1 MSAAEKF
8 STIQSRFSQS
18 DIDQALHANKISEDD
33 KARLR
38 ELKPLLLSNMDT
50 IVEAFYQH
58 VGSIEGSAEVIQRA
72 GSSIEKLKKTNPEYF
87 RRIYEANFDLD
98 YFEHRWKIGEVHA
111 RIGLEPGTF
120 FASLSAYIEI
130 LTPLVLMKYKMNPR
144 KASLMM
150 VSLQKALNLDKSL
163 IIESFNENGFVAELK
178 VMTGNNSELTHELQS
193 QCEMLFEI
201 VSSADSAL
209 SEISQAAEQVARAA
223 TTQAESTVS
232 AAERTVTLAKHGEKT
247 GQDAEQQGV
256 ALGEAEEEIQHVSD
270 CIIKMN
276 SQAELWT
283 ELRERLS
290 ILERLEKAVGET
302 STLISDMDHR
312 TTEIGRIVL
321 AIQEIASQTNLLS
334 LNAAIEAARA
344 GDAGRGFA
352 VVAEEVRRLAE
363 DSAQAAKDITK
374 LVGAVQEG
382 SRQVGVSM
390 KTTLDDV
397 NTVTSITID
406 AAGCLEQIST
416 SAEEAGTAAKG
427 VDVAMGTVRTVRD
440 QSAERVGEIRSLIAE
455 VNDMLTTVSNAA
467 TDNSASSEE
476 MSAAV
481 HEIRQQVS
489 QVSDTAKMVRQCVEK
504 LISGNQR
511 AEELINRNGSSRS

>member
-1 MSAAEKF
+1 MA
-8 STIQSRFSQS
+8 TG
-18 DIDQALHANKISEDD
+18 
-33 KARLR
+33 RL
-38 ELKPLLLSNMDT
+38 
-50 IVEAFYQH
+50 
-58 VGSIEGSAEVIQRA
+58 
-72 GSSIEKLKKTNPEYF
+72 
-87 RRIYEANFDLD
+87 
-98 YFEHRWKIGEVHA
+98 
-111 RIGLEPGTF
+111 
-120 FASLSAYIEI
+120 
-130 LTPLVLMKYKMNPR
+130 
-144 KASLMM
+144 
-150 VSLQKALNLDKSL
+150 
-163 IIESFNENGFVAELK
+163 
-178 VMTGNNSELTHELQS
+178 
-193 QCEMLFEI
+193 
-201 VSSADSAL
+201 
-209 SEISQAAEQVARAA
+209 
-223 TTQAESTVS
+223 
-232 AAERTVTLAKHGEKT
+232 
-247 GQDAEQQGV
+247 
-256 ALGEAEEEIQHVSD
+256 
-270 CIIKMN
+270 
-276 SQAELWT
+276 
-283 ELRERLS
+283 
-290 ILERLEKAVGET
+290 
-302 STLISDMDHR
+302 
-312 TTEIGRIVL
+312 
-321 AIQEIASQTNLLS
+321 
-334 LNAAIEAARA
+334 ARA
-344 GDAGRGFA
+344 GDAGKGFA